1 MILRSSSINVFQKYV
16 FNCID
21 GCYKIEFS
29 ISLCTTILKKL
40 HMVSNVKAVWL
51 VVLKVELSRASFSS
65 SKYVNGVKYK
75 LFKKKKKKW
84 YLCLG
89 EGRSIGETQL
99 LCKLILN

>member
-1 MILRSSSINVFQKYV
+1 MILRSSSIIVFQKYV

-51 VVLKVELSRASFSS
+51 KVELSRASFSS
-65 SKYVNGVKYK
+65 SKCE
-75 LFKKKKKKW
+75 W
-84 YLCLG
+84 Y
-89 EGRSIGETQL
+89 EVQVAMD
-99 LCKLILN
+99 